1 MQSQE
6 YRSHSIDVPRRMTSA
21 RVVVLLV
28 VSLIGL
34 MLTTLHGCTDWE
46 KFNPTGTLHHHTPRA
61 TGIWLT
67 DKSTI
72 TGTWGSPVD
81 SIVAYPNPS
90 VPPINITFEVPPN
103 PGRVTLWLVRALG
116 PGESASDLVVWGGA
130 DVISS
135 DGAPVKVLVN
145 DDREAGHY
153 VIRWGG
159 DTSEGT
165 AAPNGFYRI
174 WLAVGE
180 KITFTDIFVGDNLHE
195 YPR

>member
-1 MQSQE
+1 MQSQK
-6 YRSHSIDVPRRMTSA
+6 YRSQEIGVLRCTNGA

-28 VSLIGL
+28 LSLMWL
-34 MLTTLHGCTDWE
+34 MLTTLPGCTEWE
-46 KFNPTGTLHHHTPRA
+46 KFNPTGTLHHHTPRV
-61 TGIWLT
+61 TGMWLT
-67 DKSTI
+67 DQNTI
-72 TGTWGSPVD
+72 TGTWGKPVD
-81 SIVAYPNPS
+81 SIVTYPNPS

-116 PGESASDLVVWGGA
+116 PGESASDLVVRGGA
-130 DVISS
+130 GVLSS
-135 DGAPVKVLVN
+135 DGAPVKVLVD

-159 DTSEGT
+159 ETSEGT

>member
-6 YRSHSIDVPRRMTSA
+6 YRSHSIGVPRRTTGA
-21 RVVVLLV
+21 RVVELLV
-28 VSLIGL
+28 LSLMWL
-34 MLTTLHGCTDWE
+34 MLTTLPGCTDWE
-46 KFNPTGTLHHHTPRA
+46 KFNPTGTLYHHTPRA
-61 TGIWLT
+61 TGMWLT
-67 DKSTI
+67 DQNTI

-90 VPPINITFEVPPN
+90 TPPINITFEVPPQ

-116 PGESASDLVVWGGA
+116 PGESASDLVVRGGA
-130 DVISS
+130 DVLSS
-135 DGAPVKVLVN
+135 DGAPVKVLVD

-153 VIRWGG
+153 VIEWGG
-159 DTSEGT
+159 DTSAGI
-165 AAPNGFYRI
+165 AAPRGFYRI